1 MAIIE
6 QMELVRHRSE
16 IIADVR
22 ALVEKYRAIFSGDA
36 CRNDQNAADKLIF
49 VEMRSAL
56 AGMENELRG

>member
-1 MAIIE
+1 MPIIE

-22 ALVEKYRAIFSGDA
+22 GLVEKYRAIFAGDA
-36 CRNDQNAADKLIF
+36 CRNDQSAADKLIF

-56 AGMENELRG
+56 AAMEKDLRG